1 MSEQQKAPIRD
12 VQVDEILA
20 QVEKKRASHGGKT
33 PKASEAQLD
42 AILKSMG
49 LGERKRP
56 RYSEPI
62 LLPSPVQEDVR
73 GSAAPA
79 PGSAAQ
85 AAPAAP
91 QAAAPQGGQVQPDA
105 GQPAPEAQPQ
115 AALEPQAAPEPE
127 KEPEKEPTTV
137 ELPTAKSYAVI
148 EDQKKEAERQRM
160 LEQARLEVRRREQAE
175 REKKLR
181 AAQAQRVRKME
192 QAKREAAFTIHNS
205 AQFAVQ
211 DALAAHMR
219 QKASEAAAAAGEKP
233 VEAPA
238 PAAPAPAPA
247 RPNAL
252 FGEVDDQ
259 FRAFFSTTVATNR
272 EDVQRARRKKKGGGL
287 FSRLRKKE
295 PADTAELAA
304 LWGEKASESFTQELG
319 NLGAIRDAIDQQKA
333 QAPGAAAAAGEKPVE
348 TSAPARAAQAEEKSA
363 QFDFGAPV
371 PEKKGGVRSAFGNI
385 HVQYDDLTGAA
396 PQKQPIDITLGEPVP
411 APHAAQ
417 PPRRSVSVA
426 REEMDEYVS
435 LSDAPAVAENLD
447 DMRRTRLLRA
457 VACGL
462 SAVLLF
468 YLGIAGRTGA
478 VPPMLSP
485 QENPLVFLLVNAV
498 LLAAAALISLSTII
512 TGVLGLWGE
521 PSTDSF
527 CAVAVLAALAQNV
540 AWLFAPAQFDAA
552 ASTLYAPVAAL
563 LLCAN
568 AVGKWM
574 QMNVVCRNFD
584 LISASDEQAAA
595 FVLPREQM
603 VRRLCS
609 GLAEEEPVV
618 LVSRRTALVKDFLAQ
633 SFSVRLNDAM
643 AQKLS
648 WVMAAGAVVCA
659 IVAGVKGQGVF
670 GAMGALAA
678 AACLAAPLACTLV
691 YAVPARLMQ
700 SYAARH
706 KAVIPG
712 PSAVNT
718 LQYVNTVLLSAE
730 DLFPVGSVQLHGIKT
745 FEKERIDLAILYA
758 ASVLESNC
766 ETLRDIF
773 MAILQND
780 KKLLLPVEGVKQEA
794 GYGFTAWV
802 DHNRIILG
810 NRAMMARHDI
820 ELPSMDYENRYT
832 KNGARAA
839 IYLAVAGKL
848 YGMFLVSYLPNRKA
862 ASILEQ
868 LTGSGTSV
876 LIRSSDFNVT
886 SELVAATYGV
896 PRNMVKVLTQTE
908 CDLLETETAYRPESE
923 GVLIHSGSCASFL
936 GGLRAA
942 LCAAQGEH
950 MARLVQA
957 AAIILSAIL
966 GVVLAFAAGL
976 GALSL
981 GAVLGYQL
989 AWCVLTLALPVLKK
1003 P

>member
-62 LLPSPVQEDVR
+62 LLPSPVQEDAR

-238 PAAPAPAPA
+238 PA
-247 RPNAL
+247 
-252 FGEVDDQ
+252 
-259 FRAFFSTTVATNR
+259 
-272 EDVQRARRKKKGGGL
+272 
-287 FSRLRKKE
+287 
-295 PADTAELAA
+295 
-304 LWGEKASESFTQELG
+304 
-319 NLGAIRDAIDQQKA
+319 
-333 QAPGAAAAAGEKPVE
+333 
-348 TSAPARAAQAEEKSA
+348 RAAQAEEKSA

-498 LLAAAALISLSTII
+498 LLAAAALISLSAII

-648 WVMAAGAVVCA
+648 WVMAAGAVACA

>member
-12 VQVDEILA
+12 TQVDEILA
-20 QVEKKRASHGGKT
+20 QVEKKRASHGGRT

-62 LLPSPVQEDVR
+62 LLPSPMPEQ
-73 GSAAPA
+73 APA
-79 PGSAAQ
+79 
-85 AAPAAP
+85 AAPAAAP
-91 QAAAPQGGQVQPDA
+91 AQAAQQGAQAVPRQAGAPQEEEPAEGPTQP
-105 GQPAPEAQPQ
+105 PAPETAQQ
-115 AALEPQAAPEPE
+115 AEPE
-127 KEPEKEPTTV
+127 QEKEPTTV

-148 EDQKKEAERQRM
+148 EDKKKEAERQRM
-160 LEQARLEVRRREQAE
+160 LEQARLEMRRREQDE

-181 AAQAQRVRKME
+181 AAQAQRVRRME
-192 QAKREAAFTIHNS
+192 QARRQAAHTIHNS

-219 QKASEAAAAAGEKP
+219 QKASEAAAAAGERP
-233 VEAPA
+233 VETPA
-238 PAAPAPAPA
+238 PAAPAPAPV
-247 RPNAL
+247 RQSAL

-259 FRAFFSTTVATNR
+259 FRAFFATTVATNR
-272 EDVQRARRKKKGGGL
+272 EDVERARRKKKGGGL
-287 FSRLRKKE
+287 FARLRKKE

-304 LWGEKASESFTQELG
+304 LWGEEASESFTQELG
-319 NLGAIRDAIDQQKA
+319 NLGAIRDAIDQRRA
-333 QAPGAAAAAGEKPVE
+333 QPPEQAAPAQEPAPVQE
-348 TSAPARAAQAEEKSA
+348 AAPARAARPQAEEKSA
-363 QFDFGAPV
+363 QFSFGAPA

-385 HVQYDDLTGAA
+385 QVQYDDLTGAA
-396 PQKQPIDITLGEPVP
+396 PKKQPIDITLGGQEGE
-411 APHAAQ
+411 AQAAQ
-417 PPRRSVSVA
+417 PQRRSVSVA

-462 SAVLLF
+462 SAVLLL
-468 YLGIAGRTGA
+468 YLGLAGRAGA
-478 VPPMLSP
+478 V
-485 QENPLVFLLVNAV
+485 
-498 LLAAAALISLSTII
+498 
-512 TGVLGLWGE
+512 
-521 PSTDSF
+521 
-527 CAVAVLAALAQNV
+527 
-540 AWLFAPAQFDAA
+540 
-552 ASTLYAPVAAL
+552 TLYAPVAAF

-633 SFSVRLNDAM
+633 SFSVRLNDGM
-643 AQKLS
+643 AQKRS
-648 WVMAAGAVVCA
+648 WVMAAGAAVCA
-659 IVAGVKGQGVF
+659 VVAGVKTQSPID
-670 GAMGALAA
+670 AMGALAA
-678 AACLAAPLACTLV
+678 SACLAAPLACTLV

-718 LQYVNTVLLSAE
+718 LQYTNTVLLSAE

-758 ASVLESNC
+758 ASILESHC

-780 KKLLLPVEGVKQEA
+780 KKLLLPVEGVKPEA

-957 AAIILSAIL
+957 AAIILSALL
-966 GVVLAFAAGL
+966 GVILAFAAGL

-981 GAVLGYQL
+981 GAVLVYQL

>member
-1 MSEQQKAPIRD
+1 M
-12 VQVDEILA
+12 QVDEILA

-62 LLPSPVQEDVR
+62 LLPSPVQEDAR

-238 PAAPAPAPA
+238 PA
-247 RPNAL
+247 
-252 FGEVDDQ
+252 
-259 FRAFFSTTVATNR
+259 
-272 EDVQRARRKKKGGGL
+272 
-287 FSRLRKKE
+287 
-295 PADTAELAA
+295 
-304 LWGEKASESFTQELG
+304 
-319 NLGAIRDAIDQQKA
+319 
-333 QAPGAAAAAGEKPVE
+333 
-348 TSAPARAAQAEEKSA
+348 RAAQAEEKSA

-371 PEKKGGVRSAFGNI
+371 PEKKGGVRSGFGNI

-498 LLAAAALISLSTII
+498 LLAAAALISLSAII

-648 WVMAAGAVVCA
+648 WVMAAGAVACA

>member
-12 VQVDEILA
+12 TQVDEILA
-20 QVEKKRASHGGKT
+20 QVEKKRASHGGRT

-62 LLPSPVQEDVR
+62 LLPSPVPEQAPA
-73 GSAAPA
+73 AAPA
-79 PGSAAQ
+79 AAPAQAAQQGAQ
-85 AAPAAP
+85 AAPR
-91 QAAAPQGGQVQPDA
+91 QAGAPQGEEPAEGQKQP
-105 GQPAPEAQPQ
+105 PAPEAAQQ
-115 AALEPQAAPEPE
+115 PEP
-127 KEPEKEPTTV
+127 EPEKEPTTV

-148 EDQKKEAERQRM
+148 EDKKKEAERQRM
-160 LEQARLEVRRREQAE
+160 LEQARLEMRRREQAE

-181 AAQAQRVRKME
+181 AAQAQRVRRME
-192 QAKREAAFTIHNS
+192 QARREAAHTIHNS

-233 VEAPA
+233 VETPA
-238 PAAPAPAPA
+238 PAAPAPAPV
-247 RPNAL
+247 RQSAL

-259 FRAFFSTTVATNR
+259 FRAFFATTVATNR
-272 EDVQRARRKKKGGGL
+272 EDVERARRKKKGGGL
-287 FSRLRKKE
+287 FARLRKKE

-304 LWGEKASESFTQELG
+304 LWGEEASESFTQELG
-319 NLGAIRDAIDQQKA
+319 NLGAIRDAIDQRRA
-333 QAPGAAAAAGEKPVE
+333 QPPEQAAPAQEPAPVQE
-348 TSAPARAAQAEEKSA
+348 AAPARAARLQAEEKSA
-363 QFDFGAPV
+363 QFSFGAPA

-385 HVQYDDLTGAA
+385 QVQYDDLTGAA
-396 PQKQPIDITLGEPVP
+396 PKKQPIDITLGGQEG
-411 APHAAQ
+411 AAQAAQ
-417 PPRRSVSVA
+417 PQRRSVSVA

-462 SAVLLF
+462 SAVLLL
-468 YLGIAGRTGA
+468 YLGLAGRAGA
-478 VPPMLSP
+478 VPALLSP
-485 QENPLVFLLVNAV
+485 QEAPLVFLLVNFV
-498 LLAAAALISLSTII
+498 LLAATALISLSTMI

-527 CAVAVLAALAQNV
+527 CAVAVLAALAQNG
-540 AWLFAPAQFDAA
+540 AWLFASAQFDAGA
-552 ASTLYAPVAAL
+552 VTLYAPVAAF

-633 SFSVRLNDAM
+633 SFSVRLNDGM

-648 WVMAAGAVVCA
+648 WVMAAGAAVCA
-659 IVAGVKGQGVF
+659 VVAGVKAQSPID
-670 GAMGALAA
+670 AMGALAA
-678 AACLAAPLACTLV
+678 SACLAAPLACTLV

-718 LQYVNTVLLSAE
+718 LQYTNTVLLSAE

-758 ASVLESNC
+758 ASILESHC

-780 KKLLLPVEGVKQEA
+780 KKLLLPVEGVKPEA

-957 AAIILSAIL
+957 AAIILSALL
-966 GVVLAFAAGL
+966 GVILAFAAGL

-981 GAVLGYQL
+981 GAVLVYQL

>member
-1 MSEQQKAPIRD
+1 M
-12 VQVDEILA
+12 QVDEILA

-62 LLPSPVQEDVR
+62 LLPSPVQEDAR
-73 GSAAPA
+73 GSAAP
-79 PGSAAQ
+79 
-85 AAPAAP
+85 AP

-233 VEAPA
+233 VEAP
-238 PAAPAPAPA
+238 
-247 RPNAL
+247 
-252 FGEVDDQ
+252 
-259 FRAFFSTTVATNR
+259 
-272 EDVQRARRKKKGGGL
+272 
-287 FSRLRKKE
+287 
-295 PADTAELAA
+295 
-304 LWGEKASESFTQELG
+304 
-319 NLGAIRDAIDQQKA
+319 
-333 QAPGAAAAAGEKPVE
+333 
-348 TSAPARAAQAEEKSA
+348 APARAAQAEEKSA

-498 LLAAAALISLSTII
+498 LLAAAALISLSAII

-574 QMNVVCRNFD
+574 QMNVVCLNFD

-648 WVMAAGAVVCA
+648 WVMAAGAVACA

>member
-62 LLPSPVQEDVR
+62 LLPSPVQEDAR

-79 PGSAAQ
+79 PGSAA
-85 AAPAAP
+85 

-233 VEAPA
+233 VEAP
-238 PAAPAPAPA
+238 
-247 RPNAL
+247 
-252 FGEVDDQ
+252 
-259 FRAFFSTTVATNR
+259 
-272 EDVQRARRKKKGGGL
+272 
-287 FSRLRKKE
+287 
-295 PADTAELAA
+295 
-304 LWGEKASESFTQELG
+304 
-319 NLGAIRDAIDQQKA
+319 
-333 QAPGAAAAAGEKPVE
+333 
-348 TSAPARAAQAEEKSA
+348 APARAAQAEEKSA

-648 WVMAAGAVVCA
+648 WVMAAGAVACA

>member
-62 LLPSPVQEDVR
+62 LLPSPVQEDAR

-115 AALEPQAAPEPE
+115 AALEPQAAPAPE

-304 LWGEKASESFTQELG
+304 LWGEEASESFTQELG

-348 TSAPARAAQAEEKSA
+348 APAPARAAQAEEKSA

-447 DMRRTRLLRA
+447 DMRRTRLLRGLRPFGRA
-457 VACGL
+457 AFLPWHCGPHRGRAAHAFPAGKPACVPACECG
-462 SAVLLF
+462 A
-468 YLGIAGRTGA
+468 AGRRGA
-478 VPPMLSP
+478 YQPFCHHHRRAG
-485 QENPLVFLLVNAV
+485 PLGRA
-498 LLAAAALISLSTII
+498 
-512 TGVLGLWGE
+512 
-521 PSTDSF
+521 
-527 CAVAVLAALAQNV
+527 
-540 AWLFAPAQFDAA
+540 
-552 ASTLYAPVAAL
+552 
-563 LLCAN
+563 
-568 AVGKWM
+568 KH
-574 QMNVVCRNFD
+574 R
-584 LISASDEQAAA
+584 
-595 FVLPREQM
+595 FVLRGGCAGRAGAE
-603 VRRLCS
+603 R
-609 GLAEEEPVV
+609 GLAVCP
-618 LVSRRTALVKDFLAQ
+618 R
-633 SFSVRLNDAM
+633 
-643 AQKLS
+643 
-648 WVMAAGAVVCA
+648 AV
-659 IVAGVKGQGVF
+659 
-670 GAMGALAA
+670 
-678 AACLAAPLACTLV
+678 
-691 YAVPARLMQ
+691 
-700 SYAARH
+700 
-706 KAVIPG
+706 
-712 PSAVNT
+712 
-718 LQYVNTVLLSAE
+718 
-730 DLFPVGSVQLHGIKT
+730 
-745 FEKERIDLAILYA
+745 
-758 ASVLESNC
+758 
-766 ETLRDIF
+766 
-773 MAILQND
+773 
-780 KKLLLPVEGVKQEA
+780 
-794 GYGFTAWV
+794 
-802 DHNRIILG
+802 
-810 NRAMMARHDI
+810 
-820 ELPSMDYENRYT
+820 
-832 KNGARAA
+832 
-839 IYLAVAGKL
+839 
-848 YGMFLVSYLPNRKA
+848 
-862 ASILEQ
+862 
-868 LTGSGTSV
+868 
-876 LIRSSDFNVT
+876 
-886 SELVAATYGV
+886 
-896 PRNMVKVLTQTE
+896 
-908 CDLLETETAYRPESE
+908 
-923 GVLIHSGSCASFL
+923 
-936 GGLRAA
+936 
-942 LCAAQGEH
+942 
-950 MARLVQA
+950 
-957 AAIILSAIL
+957 
-966 GVVLAFAAGL
+966 
-976 GALSL
+976 
-981 GAVLGYQL
+981 
-989 AWCVLTLALPVLKK
+989 
-1003 P
+1003 

>member
-62 LLPSPVQEDVR
+62 LLPSPVQEDAR

-238 PAAPAPAPA
+238 PA
-247 RPNAL
+247 
-252 FGEVDDQ
+252 
-259 FRAFFSTTVATNR
+259 
-272 EDVQRARRKKKGGGL
+272 
-287 FSRLRKKE
+287 
-295 PADTAELAA
+295 
-304 LWGEKASESFTQELG
+304 
-319 NLGAIRDAIDQQKA
+319 
-333 QAPGAAAAAGEKPVE
+333 
-348 TSAPARAAQAEEKSA
+348 RAAQAEEKSA

-498 LLAAAALISLSTII
+498 LLAAAALISLSAII

-574 QMNVVCRNFD
+574 QMNVVCLNFD

-648 WVMAAGAVVCA
+648 WVMAAGAVACA

>member
-1 MSEQQKAPIRD
+1 M
-12 VQVDEILA
+12 QVDEILA

-62 LLPSPVQEDVR
+62 LLPSPVQEDAR

-115 AALEPQAAPEPE
+115 AALEPQAAPAPE

-233 VEAPA
+233 VEAP
-238 PAAPAPAPA
+238 
-247 RPNAL
+247 
-252 FGEVDDQ
+252 
-259 FRAFFSTTVATNR
+259 
-272 EDVQRARRKKKGGGL
+272 
-287 FSRLRKKE
+287 
-295 PADTAELAA
+295 
-304 LWGEKASESFTQELG
+304 
-319 NLGAIRDAIDQQKA
+319 
-333 QAPGAAAAAGEKPVE
+333 
-348 TSAPARAAQAEEKSA
+348 APARAAQAEEKSA

-540 AWLFAPAQFDAA
+540 AWLWAPAQFDAA

-648 WVMAAGAVVCA
+648 WVMAAGAVACA

>member
-1 MSEQQKAPIRD
+1 M
-12 VQVDEILA
+12 QVDEILA

-62 LLPSPVQEDVR
+62 LLPSPVQEDAR

-238 PAAPAPAPA
+238 PA
-247 RPNAL
+247 
-252 FGEVDDQ
+252 
-259 FRAFFSTTVATNR
+259 
-272 EDVQRARRKKKGGGL
+272 
-287 FSRLRKKE
+287 
-295 PADTAELAA
+295 
-304 LWGEKASESFTQELG
+304 
-319 NLGAIRDAIDQQKA
+319 
-333 QAPGAAAAAGEKPVE
+333 
-348 TSAPARAAQAEEKSA
+348 RAAQAEEKSA

-498 LLAAAALISLSTII
+498 LLAAAALISLSAII

-648 WVMAAGAVVCA
+648 WVMAAGAVACA

>member
-62 LLPSPVQEDVR
+62 LLPSPVQEDAR

-79 PGSAAQ
+79 PGSAA
-85 AAPAAP
+85 

-233 VEAPA
+233 VEAP
-238 PAAPAPAPA
+238 
-247 RPNAL
+247 
-252 FGEVDDQ
+252 
-259 FRAFFSTTVATNR
+259 
-272 EDVQRARRKKKGGGL
+272 
-287 FSRLRKKE
+287 
-295 PADTAELAA
+295 
-304 LWGEKASESFTQELG
+304 
-319 NLGAIRDAIDQQKA
+319 
-333 QAPGAAAAAGEKPVE
+333 
-348 TSAPARAAQAEEKSA
+348 APARAAQAEEKSA

-498 LLAAAALISLSTII
+498 LLAAAALISLSAII

-648 WVMAAGAVVCA
+648 WVMAAGAVACA